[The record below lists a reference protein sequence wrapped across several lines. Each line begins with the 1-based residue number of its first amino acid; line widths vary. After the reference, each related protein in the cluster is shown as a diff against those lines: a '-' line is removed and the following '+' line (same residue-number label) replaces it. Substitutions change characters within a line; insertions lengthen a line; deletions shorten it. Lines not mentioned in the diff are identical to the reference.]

1 MKIPTYPIFLANVT
15 LQQIFFFWALCIKL
29 GFFFFSLNENITRYD
44 YNLTIMKSPK
54 PAIDTI
60 YPHIKF

>member
-1 MKIPTYPIFLANVT
+1 MNNPEKLATQDTQDEVVHQFSPT
-15 LQQIFFFWALCIKL
+15 
-29 GFFFFSLNENITRYD
+29 NINNTRYD

-54 PAIDTI
+54 PATDTI